1 MLPGRRRDE
10 GGRRCGGARPGPR
23 VSLRSAAGGGARA
36 AAQGWASEG
45 AVLRRR
51 ATPHRSDACLTSPQA
66 LAALPTAADAAQ
78 REVNAWARRAARR
91 ISGEA
96 GPVPAGGF
104 TLSRAAPPA
113 RRSAPARRRA
123 SPLRSAPFAA
133 IIPGDSAPELV
144 ITTCVH
150 LFRRPAARPRPPRV
164 TCAPPGLAPD
174 APRALCALAR
184 SRSGINSFLNIYNTL
199 LVGRLI
205 LTWFPSPP
213 QAIAGPLS
221 TLCDPYLNLFR
232 GIIPPLG
239 GTLDFSPIL
248 AFLTLNVFQN
258 TAAAL
263 PAELA
268 GRAGIAEALPASDGR
283 AYLTV
288 SPKWQQRLAATRAAK
303 QTDE

>member
-1 MLPGRRRDE
+1 MKADG
-10 GGRRCGGARPGPR
+10 
-23 VSLRSAAGGGARA
+23 VAA
-36 AAQGWASEG
+36 
-45 AVLRRR
+45 
-51 ATPHRSDACLTSPQA
+51 A

-144 ITTCVH
+144 ITT
-150 LFRRPAARPRPPRV
+150 
-164 TCAPPGLAPD
+164 
-174 APRALCALAR
+174 
-184 SRSGINSFLNIYNTL
+184 GINSFLNIYNTL

-268 GRAGIAEALPASDGR
+268 GRTGIAEALPASDGR

-303 QTDE
+303 QADE